1 MTSRMFLP
9 ISIVLA
15 GSCVYAEPQPVPP
28 PPPAPPDRVVIAQ
41 SSGGSFLGIGVTE
54 VDAERAKALNLKEE
68 RGVEI
73 TRVEEDSPAA
83 RAGLKTGDVVL
94 EYGGQR
100 VEGTE
105 QFVRL
110 VHETPAGREVK
121 ISISRNGS
129 MQTVMAKT
137 GSRKAAAQRGWMVR
151 PGDGFSFE
159 LPDVRMPD
167 VPQPLMGWRN
177 ATLGIEGESVDSQ
190 LAQYFGVKQGV
201 LVRSVLKGTAAEKAG
216 LKAGDVIT
224 KVDSTQITSPRDISS
239 ALRPVA
245 SKNSAAVA
253 LTRERREMTINVAIE
268 PDKQG
273 ADAFPPRTKSVRVH
287 LIEPLD

>member
-1 MTSRMFLP
+1 MTFKILLP
-9 ISIVLA
+9 ISVVLA
-15 GSCVYAEPQPVPP
+15 GSSVYAEPPQPLP
-28 PPPAPPDRVVIAQ
+28 PPPAPPDKVVIAPVG
-41 SSGGSFLGIGVTE
+41 GGSFLGIGVTE

-73 TRVEEDSPAA
+73 TRVEEDSPAS

-94 EYGGQR
+94 EYGGER

-110 VHETPAGREVK
+110 VHETPVGREVK

-129 MQTVMAKT
+129 MQTVIAKT
-137 GSRKAAAQRGWMVR
+137 GRKVASQRGWMIR
-151 PGDGFSFE
+151 PGEGFSFE
-159 LPDVRMPD
+159 MPD
-167 VPQPLMGWRN
+167 IPQPLMGWRN
-177 ATLGIEGESVDSQ
+177 ATLGIEAESVGSQ

-201 LVRSVLKGTAAEKAG
+201 LVRSVLKGSAAEKAG

-239 ALRPVA
+239 ALRAAA
-245 SKNSAAVA
+245 SKNSATVT
-253 LTRERREMTINVAIE
+253 LTRERREMTINVNIE
-268 PDKQG
+268 PDKQSG
-273 ADAFPPRTKSVRVH
+273 DTFAPRTKSVH
-287 LIEPLD
+287 LIDPQE

>member
-1 MTSRMFLP
+1 MKFKTFLP
-9 ISIVLA
+9 ISVVLA
-15 GSCVYAEPQPVPP
+15 GSSVYAEPPQPLPP
-28 PPPAPPDRVVIAQ
+28 PPPAPPDKVVMAPVG
-41 SSGGSFLGIGVTE
+41 GGSFLGIGVTE
-54 VDAERAKALNLKEE
+54 VDSERAKALNLKEE

-110 VHETPAGREVK
+110 VHETPVGREVK

-129 MQTVMAKT
+129 MQTVIAKT
-137 GSRKAAAQRGWMVR
+137 GSRKAAAQRGWMIR
-151 PGDGFSFE
+151 PGEFSFE
-159 LPDVRMPD
+159 MPD
-167 VPQPLMGWRN
+167 VPKPLMGWRN
-177 ATLGIEGESVDSQ
+177 AMLGIEGESVDSQ

-201 LVRSVLKGTAAEKAG
+201 LIRSVLKGSAAEKAG

-224 KVDSTQITSPRDISS
+224 KVDSTQISSPRDISS
-239 ALRPVA
+239 ALRPAA
-245 SKNSAAVA
+245 SKNSAAVT
-253 LTRERREMTINVAIE
+253 LTRERREMIINVNIE
-268 PDKQG
+268 PDKQSG
-273 ADAFPPRTKSVRVH
+273 EAFPPRTKSVRVH
-287 LIEPLD
+287 LIDPQE